1 MVISFGIIGFLL
13 AINFFAF
20 WGVAPCNLVDY
31 MSVLGE
37 NVTWAAC
44 NSLMCNDLHAFP
56 LWFGDRESRVLCYRS
71 ESRWLDPRWRQWL
84 FYWHKKFRSHC
95 EPGDDSAPKRNE
107 YQEYFLVVKTDGR
120 KADNLP
126 KSWALVTKSR
136 TFNTLES
143 SGPDQVCNGTALNLL
158 LSLWF
163 KVTSPR
169 SPDGRLKWNNVNKYK
184 KFR

>member
-1 MVISFGIIGFLL
+1 MYGRISSNFIIEFFCIFLSNFLHSRKHVDLKLILRNLYTSGAIRLKSFTLYLTKVMVISFGIIGFLL

-44 NSLMCNDLHAFP
+44 NSLMFIDLHAFP

-126 KSWALVTKSR
+126 
-136 TFNTLES
+136 
-143 SGPDQVCNGTALNLL
+143 
-158 LSLWF
+158 
-163 KVTSPR
+163 
-169 SPDGRLKWNNVNKYK
+169 
-184 KFR
+184 